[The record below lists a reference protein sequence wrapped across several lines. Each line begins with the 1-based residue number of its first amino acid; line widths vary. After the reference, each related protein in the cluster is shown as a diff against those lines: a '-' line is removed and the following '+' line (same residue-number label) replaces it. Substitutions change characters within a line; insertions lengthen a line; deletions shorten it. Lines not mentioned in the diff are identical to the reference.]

1 MTRQEMLDY
10 LLSTGLY
17 EQGDKDLYYEKR
29 MIDDEKTVPIR
40 DLMERF
46 IEIDK
51 EFNGESWNILQILKN
66 INMITPLEDRKQ
78 GE

>member
-17 EQGDKDLYYEKR
+17 ESGDSDLYYEKR

-40 DLMERF
+40 DLVERF

-66 INMITPLEDRKQ
+66 INMIIPLEDRKQ

>member
-1 MTRQEMLDY
+1 MERQEMLDY

-17 EQGDKDLYYEKR
+17 EEGDRDLYYEKQ
-29 MIDDEKTVPIR
+29 MIDDGKTVPIR
-40 DLMERF
+40 DLVERF

-51 EFNGESWNILQILKN
+51 EFKGKPWNILQILKN
-66 INMITPLEDRKQ
+66 INMIIPLEDRKQ